1 MNLNDV
7 DLLKLQ
13 TKFMQQDATTKA
25 MCAALNPEIQK
36 LSEEVKECLLLPRVD
51 MTPDELVNELSE
63 ELLDELAWEL
73 HIEWYDAN
81 ASIEVKRA
89 LIKNSDKVHQY
100 LGTPF
105 AVEQVIQ
112 DYFGDG
118 TVEEWFE
125 YGGKPYMFNVR
136 TSNPAVTA
144 GLANQFTM
152 ALDSVKNMRSKLE
165 QIIISLSADMNMNF
179 AGVIHTGDDI
189 TIEQVV

>member
-1 MNLNDV
+1 MNLKDV

-13 TKFMQQDATTKA
+13 TKFMQQDTTTQA
-25 MCAALNPEIQK
+25 MCAALTPEIRRLADETRQ
-36 LSEEVKECLLLPRVD
+36 CLILTRVD
-51 MTPDELVNELSE
+51 ELSE

-81 ASIEVKRA
+81 ASIDVKRA

-100 LGTPF
+100 LGTPY

-125 YGGKPYMFNVR
+125 YNGKPYMFNVV
-136 TSNPAVTA
+136 TTNPSVTA
-144 GLANQFTM
+144 ELANQFTM
-152 ALDSVKNMRSKLE
+152 AVNSVKNMRSKLE
-165 QIIISLSADMNMNF
+165 QIIISLSADANISF
-179 AGVIHTGDDI
+179 AGVIHTGDNI

>member
-1 MNLNDV
+1 MELKNV

-13 TKFMQQDATTKA
+13 TKFMQQDSTTQA
-25 MCAALNPEIQK
+25 LCAALTPKIQ
-36 LSEEVKECLLLPRVD
+36 EVAEDVKQCLILARVD
-51 MTPDELVNELSE
+51 ELSE

-81 ASIEVKRA
+81 ASIDVKRN
-89 LIKNSDKVHQY
+89 LIKNSDKVHKF
-100 LGTPF
+100 LGTPY

-125 YGGKPYMFNVR
+125 YNGEPYMFNVV
-136 TSNPAVTA
+136 TTNPSVTA
-144 GLANQFTM
+144 ELANQFTM
-152 ALDSVKNMRSKLE
+152 AVDSVKNMRSKLD
-165 QIIISLSADMNMNF
+165 QIIVSLSADVSINF
-179 AGVIHTGDDI
+179 AGVIHTGDNI